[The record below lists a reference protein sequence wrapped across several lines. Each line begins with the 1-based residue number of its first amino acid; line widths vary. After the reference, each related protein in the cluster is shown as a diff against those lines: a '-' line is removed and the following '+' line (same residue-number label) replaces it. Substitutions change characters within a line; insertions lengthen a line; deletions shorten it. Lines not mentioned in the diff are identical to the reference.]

1 MSGALVRRAVPG
13 DLDAVAGL
21 EREGL
26 GDDAWSEALVA
37 AGLAGDLPTVAYLV
51 AQDGSEV
58 VGHAVVSLPLP
69 ATSAADPGLDP
80 DPDTDPDPAELQRLA
95 VAADRRRGG
104 LASALLEAVAALAR
118 EAGAERLLLEVR
130 EDNAGARAFY
140 AARGFGEIARRSRYY
155 RDGTAAV
162 VLERALVGP
171 ETKVWTVS

>member
-1 MSGALVRRAVPG
+1 MRRAVPG

-37 AGLAGDLPTVAYLV
+37 AGLAGDLPTVVYLV

-80 DPDTDPDPAELQRLA
+80 DPDTDPDPAELQRIA

>member
-1 MSGALVRRAVPG
+1 MRRAVPG
-13 DLDAVAGL
+13 DLVAVAGL

-37 AGLAGDLPTVAYLV
+37 AGLADDLPTVAYLV

-80 DPDTDPDPAELQRLA
+80 DPDTDPDPAELQRIA

>member
-1 MSGALVRRAVPG
+1 MRRAVPG

-80 DPDTDPDPAELQRLA
+80 GLDPDPDTDPDPAELQRIA

>member
-1 MSGALVRRAVPG
+1 MRRAVPG

-37 AGLAGDLPTVAYLV
+37 AGLAGDLPTVVYLV

-69 ATSAADPGLDP
+69 ATSAADPGPDP
-80 DPDTDPDPAELQRLA
+80 DPDTDPDPAELQRIA

>member
-1 MSGALVRRAVPG
+1 MRRAVPG

-37 AGLAGDLPTVAYLV
+37 AGLAGDLPTVVYLV

-69 ATSAADPGLDP
+69 ATAAADPGLDP
-80 DPDTDPDPAELQRLA
+80 DPDTDPDPAELQRIA

>member
-37 AGLAGDLPTVAYLV
+37 AGLAGDLPTVVYLV

-69 ATSAADPGLDP
+69 ATSAADPGPDP
-80 DPDTDPDPAELQRLA
+80 DPDTDPDPAELQRIA

>member
-1 MSGALVRRAVPG
+1 MRRATLA
-13 DLDAVAGL
+13 DLDAVVGL
-21 EREGL
+21 ERKGL
-26 GDDAWSEALVA
+26 GDDAWSEALVG
-37 AGLAGDLPTVAYLV
+37 AGLAGDLPTVVYLV

-69 ATSAADPGLDP
+69 ATAAADP
-80 DPDTDPDPAELQRLA
+80 DPDPGPDPAELQRIA

-130 EDNAGARAFY
+130 EDNAGARALY

-162 VLERALVGP
+162 VLERALAGP

>member
-1 MSGALVRRAVPG
+1 MRRATLA
-13 DLDAVAGL
+13 DLDAVVGL

-26 GDDAWSEALVA
+26 GDDAWSEALVG
-37 AGLAGDLPTVAYLV
+37 AGLAGHLPTVVYLV

-69 ATSAADPGLDP
+69 ATAAADP
-80 DPDTDPDPAELQRLA
+80 DPDPGPDPAELQRIA

-130 EDNAGARAFY
+130 EDNAGARALY

>member
-37 AGLAGDLPTVAYLV
+37 AGLAGDLPTVVYLV

-80 DPDTDPDPAELQRLA
+80 GLDTDPDPAELQRIA

>member
-1 MSGALVRRAVPG
+1 MRRASLA
-13 DLDAVAGL
+13 DLDAVVGL

-26 GDDAWSEALVA
+26 GDDAWSEALVG
-37 AGLAGDLPTVAYLV
+37 AGLAGDLPTVVYLV
-51 AQDGSEV
+51 TQDGSEV

-80 DPDTDPDPAELQRLA
+80 DPDTDPDPAELQRIA

-130 EDNAGARAFY
+130 EDNAGARALY